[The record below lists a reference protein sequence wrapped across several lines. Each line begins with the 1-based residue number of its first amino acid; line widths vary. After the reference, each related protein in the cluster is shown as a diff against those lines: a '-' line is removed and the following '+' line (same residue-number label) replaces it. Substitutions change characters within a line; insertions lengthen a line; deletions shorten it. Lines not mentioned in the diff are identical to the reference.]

1 MASRSAWL
9 LLLAWT
15 ALLVLDAPTYA
26 QNLDSRAFAAASVSV
41 RSYDG
46 LLERPDLQEVVD
58 LQQRRDG
65 AALVVRLDDPDPA
78 IRARAAFALGSVQ
91 DSAEVAA
98 LVDALADPEAR
109 VRADAAFALG
119 QTADSTAAPALLA
132 ALDGEADRGVRTEL
146 LEALGK
152 TGGAASLAR
161 VAGLEVDPGERFA
174 LAGAL
179 QRYAS
184 RGIHNPAAIDRLARM
199 LGDEDPAVRARAAHA
214 LARMPDPAVWAD
226 RAAEART
233 FLDAIPILGPPAAV
247 SSPSSLPEARLVAA
261 IGRLDDPADD
271 GRLIDRLRG
280 AGDWRTRVNA
290 ARALADRV
298 GEEDVDRAL
307 LGALRDPST
316 HVAVAAARAFSEVDS
331 LTHETVREVARIG
344 GLDRSRDWRITSALL
359 PSLAKSGADAF
370 VILYLMGLD
379 STGDIPEAR
388 ANALEALGEG
398 STRAGFLVLEDEA
411 AWEDPRVAAAGIE
424 GLAARWRRGVLDDAA
439 TPERYYEAF
448 AAAVRRGDVASV
460 ATAAPVLADS
470 TFVAMGSVDLLADA
484 WRALDPGAGL
494 EARLAIRDALKG
506 IGEAGRLPVAPE
518 PPRVETIDWDAL
530 AALGPRPRLI
540 LETERGAA
548 VTIEM
553 DAGQAPLT
561 VQTVARFAR
570 EGKYDGVPFHRV
582 VPDFVVQG
590 GDFARGDGWGGPGFA
605 IRTEATRIPYGT
617 GVVGMASA
625 GKDTEGSQ
633 FFITH
638 SPQPRL
644 GGRYTAFGVVVEG
657 MDVVDRLVEGDRIER
672 ARVESS
678 NGERN
683 DSPMEVR

>member
-1 MASRSAWL
+1 MATRSL
-9 LLLAWT
+9 LLLSL
-15 ALLVLDAPTYA
+15 ALAASTPSALVA
-26 QNLDSRAFAAASVSV
+26 QNGGARPAPAGDAVERRAS
-41 RSYDG
+41 DG
-46 LLERPDLQEVVD
+46 LLERPDLQAIVD
-58 LQQRRDG
+58 LQNRRNG
-65 AALVVRLDDPDPA
+65 GALVERLGDPDA
-78 IRARAAFALGSVQ
+78 RVRARAAFALGSVQ
-91 DSAEVAA
+91 NPAA
-98 LVDALADPEAR
+98 VPALLDALSDPDAR

-119 QTADSTAAPALLA
+119 QTADSTAARVLLG
-132 ALDGEADRGVRTEL
+132 ALDGEADRAVRAEL

-152 TGGAASLAR
+152 TGGAASLTR
-161 VAGLEVDPGERFA
+161 VAALEVDPGERFA
-174 LAGAL
+174 LADAL
-179 QRYAS
+179 QRYAA
-184 RGIHNPAAIDRLARM
+184 RGLHDPAAVSRLVRLLA
-199 LGDEDPAVRARAAHA
+199 DDDPAVRARAAHA

-226 RAAEART
+226 RAAEVRT
-233 FLDAIPILGPPAAV
+233 FLDAIPILGPLAAV
-247 SSPSSLPEARLVAA
+247 SSPSSLPEGRLVAA

-280 AGDWRTRVNA
+280 AGDWRTRVSA
-290 ARALADRV
+290 ARALAGRV
-298 GEEDVDRAL
+298 GGEDVDGAL

-316 HVAVAAARAFSEVDS
+316 HVAVTAARALSEADS
-331 LTHETVREVARIG
+331 LSHATVREVARIG

-398 STRAGFLVLEDEA
+398 SNRAGFLVLEDEA
-411 AWEDPRVAAAGIE
+411 AWEDPRVAAAAIE

-448 AAAVRRGDVASV
+448 AGAVRRGDVASV

-470 TFVAMGSVDLLADA
+470 AFVAMGSVDLLADA

-494 EARLAIRDALKG
+494 EARLAIRDALER
-506 IGEAGRLPVAPE
+506 IGEAERVPAGPE
-518 PPRVETIDWDAL
+518 TPRVETIDWEAL

-540 LETERGAA
+540 LETERGE
-548 VTIEM
+548 VTIEL

-561 VQTVARFAR
+561 VQTLARFAR

-582 VPDFVVQG
+582 VSDFVVQG

-605 IRTEATRIPYGT
+605 IRTEATRISYGT
-617 GVVGMASA
+617 GTIGMASA

-633 FFITH
+633 FFVTH

-644 GGRYTAFGVVVEG
+644 DGRYTAFGVVVEG
-657 MDVVDRLVEGDRIER
+657 MDVIDRLVEGDRIGR

-678 NGERN
+678 NGERHG
-683 DSPMEVR
+683 SPMEVR